1 MLKAVAG
8 GTGGSGSGGITIST
22 TTITGGTNTRVL
34 FDDNGVVGEDS
45 GLSYVKGT
53 KTLTLVGAGVAYSG
67 AISAAAWTTTGLIRQ
82 HTAATLTDTSSSG
95 TVAAAY
101 TNAFGGNTIAASSAT
116 TYTRYAGANFTTPIA
131 GTNVTMTSAIALAA
145 DNISV
150 GGAPIGSNALAVT
163 GTANISGNITTG
175 AGGNVTQLTTNN
187 NGGQAGLILTDS
199 GGTSKVGI
207 LAGKIEL
214 GTSGSFGLRSS
225 NPGQGSPTVL
235 TSPADAT
242 WQLGATDV
250 DTNAA
255 IVAQNMRTQGA
266 LAGGTSNQAGK
277 NFTLLV
283 SPGKGTGVGGSFV
296 LQTTPAGSTG
306 TAVNA
311 GATQLTVD
319 GPGNF
324 VLGNAAIATS
334 ATDGDL
340 CIVTCAGA
348 PSGTPTSFTGR
359 VHLRYDTTNHQLWVY
374 DGAWLQPKTPAG
386 AATVT
391 WQ

>member
-116 TYTRYAGANFTTPIA
+116 TYTRYAGANFTTPVA

-150 GGAPIGSNALAVT
+150 GGAPIGGNALAVT
-163 GTANISGNITTG
+163 GAAVVNGNANVANAASAWFFAGYLGVATSGN
-175 AGGNVTQLTTNN
+175 
-187 NGGQAGLILTDS
+187 GLIQINSATPI
-199 GGTSKVGI
+199 GWQ
-207 LAGKIEL
+207 
-214 GTSGSFGLRSS
+214 
-225 NPGQGSPTVL
+225 NPAS
-235 TSPADAT
+235 
-242 WQLGATDV
+242 
-250 DTNAA
+250 
-255 IVAQNMRTQGA
+255 
-266 LAGGTSNQAGK
+266 AGGTTFRTSLSEVSAG
-277 NFTLLV
+277 LLQIGTTAANALG
-283 SPGKGTGVGGSFV
+283 SLNLTNLTATGVITVPGAAV
-296 LQTTPAGSTG
+296 ALLTTAA
-306 TAVNA
+306 TATSGA
-311 GATQLTVD
+311 GAGLGTLSNAPSAGNPTSWLKVVD
-319 GPGNF
+319 GG
-324 VLGNAAIATS
+324 
-334 ATDGDL
+334 
-340 CIVTCAGA
+340 VT
-348 PSGTPTSFTGR
+348 
-359 VHLRYDTTNHQLWVY
+359 RYVP
-374 DGAWLQPKTPAG
+374 AW
-386 AATVT
+386 
-391 WQ
+391 